1 LELFFSDCVCFD
13 DGCDFLPF
21 LGFNFTRLLVSVF
34 SFDGTCKVFKR
45 VPNKASWLAFKP
57 KPFKSRDVG
66 YGLGAAEGESG
77 GPVL

>member
-1 LELFFSDCVCFD
+1 
-13 DGCDFLPF
+13 
-21 LGFNFTRLLVSVF
+21 
-34 SFDGTCKVFKR
+34 
-45 VPNKASWLAFKP
+45 LAFKP